1 MPRCFAEAILERQMP
16 TIVERLAEYAVQER
30 ERSLPSYVL
39 HHAKRA
45 VIDWF
50 ACLLPGAIEAP
61 AKHILEALRD
71 EVGVGKAHIY
81 GTALRASIRTAALI
95 NGTAS
100 HTIEFDDIFRDAL
113 YHPGA
118 PVISAALAAAQAK
131 DADGLDL
138 LKAIIVGYEVST
150 RVGVAVQPSHYRYWH
165 TTGTIGTIGAAAAV
179 ASIYQL
185 DKIRMAHALATSA
198 TMAAALQQAFRSD
211 AMSKPLHAGHAAEA
225 GALAAMIAGH
235 DFTGALDVLE
245 GEAGFGAGMSAGAN
259 WNCATEDL
267 GNLYNIEKMTF
278 KNHGCCGHC
287 FASID
292 AVLALRPCFDIA
304 EIKKIT
310 VATYK
315 AAIDVTNRRM
325 VKTAFDGRF
334 STPFTVSTALVH
346 GSVRL
351 NAFTPERLQD
361 STVQALMGLV
371 EMVVDPGCDAG
382 FPVRRS
388 SFVTIELRDG
398 SLFQHLQQTRRGD
411 PDDPLSDEELAAKY
425 LELTSPILKEEKAQR
440 LLQQLLRLDRASAEE
455 IVGLGQ

>member
-1 MPRCFAEAILERQMP
+1 MP
-16 TIVERLAEYAVQER
+16 TIVEQLAEYSVLER
-30 ERSLPSYVL
+30 TRTLPARVL
-39 HHAKRA
+39 HHARRA

-50 ACLLPGAIEAP
+50 ACLLPGSIEAP
-61 AKHILEALRD
+61 AIRLAEALSD
-71 EVGVGKAHIY
+71 EIGFGRAHIY
-81 GTALRASIRTAALI
+81 GTALQAPIRTAALI

-131 DADGLDL
+131 GADGLDL
-138 LKAIIVGYEVST
+138 LKAIIVGYEIST

-179 ASIYQL
+179 GSIFQL
-185 DKIRMAHALATSA
+185 DKTRMAHALATSA
-198 TMAAALQQAFRSD
+198 TMAAALQQSFRSD

-225 GALAAMIAGH
+225 GALAAMIAGR

-245 GEAGFGAGMSAGAN
+245 GEAGFGAAMSTGAN
-259 WNCATEDL
+259 WNCATEGL
-267 GNLYNIEKMTF
+267 GSRYNIEEMTF

-292 AVLALRPCFDIA
+292 AALALRPRSDHVA
-304 EIKKIT
+304 IKKIT

-315 AAIDVTNRRM
+315 TAIDVTNRTT
-325 VKTAFDGRF
+325 VETAFDGRF

-361 STVQALMGLV
+361 PAVRTLMGAV
-371 EMVVDPGCDAG
+371 EMVMDPGCDAG
-382 FPVRRS
+382 FPGRRS
-388 SFVTIELRDG
+388 SRVTVELKDG
-398 SLFQHLQQTRRGD
+398 SRFEHLQQTRKGD
-411 PDDPLSDEELAAKY
+411 PDDPLSDEELASKY
-425 LELTSPILKEEKAQR
+425 LELATPVLKAEKAQR
-440 LLQQLLRLDRASAEE
+440 LLQQLLRLDRANAEE
-455 IVGLGQ
+455 IAELGHWS